1 MDNSPVSYDE
11 IVKTRMHREAPTIRI
26 AFLDVGQGDTIVI
39 SSPET
44 DEAIIVDCIDA
55 NAVLEYLEQEEIKYL
70 RGIVITHLHDDHYC
84 QVDDLLFRANLVP
97 NMRECEKLACG
108 KIMNWKISDQL
119 KQDSD
124 LHQQEAIPDEP
135 KQGKMYRRT
144 TLQNIRGWCQED
156 KKRYIEPS
164 VEGEVKPL
172 LFKGTLAKNIYL
184 IHPYRVD
191 LFNGL
196 ETKGLNN
203 TSVVLHIISS
213 GSSVLL
219 TGDLEPTGWK
229 LLQEN
234 HTHLHSDVLKF
245 PHHGGKWNAEDTKS
259 LLDAV
264 QPSVVVISV
273 GTVGEKYKHPNKEV
287 FQTLALPEY
296 SHIQVLCTQATN
308 QCQMTVSDQRQA
320 ITQLLDQQ
328 ANSRGRDRVGSKRG
342 CPCAGTIII
351 ELDDG
356 LRVIQPLSTFHQDSI
371 IMPHF
376 NTHKCVLAPIHL
388 ASKSSDINT
397 Y

>member
-1 MDNSPVSYDE
+1 MDNSLVSYDE
-11 IVKTRMHREAPTIRI
+11 IVKIGLLREASTIRI

-44 DEAIIVDCIDA
+44 GEAIIVDCIDA
-55 NAVLEYLEQEEIKYL
+55 DAVLEYLEQEEIKYL
-70 RGIVITHLHDDHYC
+70 RGIVVTHLHDDHYC

-97 NMRECEKLACG
+97 NIRECEKLACG
-108 KIMNWKISDQL
+108 KIINRKISDQL

-124 LHQQEAIPDEP
+124 GHQQEAIPDEP
-135 KQGKMYRRT
+135 KQGKTYRRT
-144 TLQNIRGWCQED
+144 VLQNIKDWCQED
-156 KKRYIEPS
+156 KRRYIDPS
-164 VEGEVKPL
+164 VEGEVSSLP
-172 LFKGTLAKNIYL
+172 FKGTLAKNIYL
-184 IHPYRVD
+184 IHPYAFD

-196 ETKGLNN
+196 EIKGLNN
-203 TSVVLHIISS
+203 TSIVLHIISS

-219 TGDLEPTGWK
+219 TGDLEPAGWK
-229 LLQEN
+229 LLQKN
-234 HTHLHSDVLKF
+234 HPHLHSDLLKF
-245 PHHGGKWNAEDTKS
+245 PHHGGAWNAEDTKS

-308 QCQMTVSDQRQA
+308 QCQMKVSDQRQA

-328 ANSRGRDRVGSKRG
+328 ANSRGRDRVGSRRG

-376 NTHKCVLAPIHL
+376 KTHKCVFVPTTLI
-388 ASKSSDINT
+388 STSSDKDT
-397 Y
+397 H

>member
-1 MDNSPVSYDE
+1 VL
-11 IVKTRMHREAPTIRI
+11 KEAPAIRI

-44 DEAIIVDCIDA
+44 GEAIVVDCIDA

-97 NMRECEKLACG
+97 NMRECEMLACG
-108 KIMNWKISDQL
+108 NIPNRKFSDQL
-119 KQDSD
+119 MQDIYDRLKLDSD
-124 LHQQEAIPDEP
+124 GHQQEAISDEP
-135 KQGKMYRRT
+135 KQGKMYRT
-144 TLQNIRGWCQED
+144 TVLQNIRDWCQED
-156 KKRYIEPS
+156 KRRYIYPS
-164 VEGEVKPL
+164 VQGEVNSLP
-172 LFKGTLAKNIYL
+172 FKGTLARNIYL
-184 IHPYRVD
+184 IHPYALD
-191 LFNGL
+191 LFNRL

-213 GSSVLL
+213 SSSVLL
-219 TGDLEPTGWK
+219 TGDLEPVGWK

-234 HTHLHSDVLKF
+234 RPYLHSDVLKF
-245 PHHGGKWNAEDTKS
+245 PHHGGNWNAEDTKS

-320 ITQLLDQQ
+320 ITQLLDRQ
-328 ANSRGRDRVGSKRG
+328 ASSRDRDRVGSRRG

-351 ELDDG
+351 ELGDS
-356 LRVIQPLSTFHQDSI
+356 LRVIQPSRAFHQDSI
-371 IMPHF
+371 IIPHLL
-376 NTHKCVLAPIHL
+376 THKCVLAPIHTIS
-388 ASKSSDINT
+388 ASSDMDT
-397 Y
+397 R